1 MSSWRKVL
9 RGLLLILAFSGRAV
23 AQKNDSAAV
32 APAADSKPTR
42 IVLVAAAGLDELAH
56 RFAAELRSL
65 HFDVV
70 RAAETAEPQA
80 PNALEALALD
90 EHARAAVRVAAA
102 EGALDLWLV
111 NPTTHEAVYRRI
123 VAEKDPAV
131 AVLRSLEILRGS
143 LVDLR
148 ALAPP
153 PESPPARRALPL
165 PPVVREPAPA
175 SRATWFG
182 VSVAATSRDA
192 RSAPAWG
199 ALAAFHTAVASK
211 FSLHAEAL
219 VPLSEWQ
226 VSGEGGRVNA
236 WAGALTVGGSVAPWG
251 ERALTPTL
259 GLGVGALALHTRGE
273 ATAGFRGTSDL
284 NLVAFPH
291 GRLGASLQISAGL
304 RATGL
309 FLAGFAAPRPV
320 LLFAEERNA
329 AWVNPLLLGALG
341 LEVALN

>member
-1 MSSWRKVL
+1 MSSRRCLFVVL
-9 RGLLLILAFSGRAV
+9 SIILAFSGRAV
-23 AQKNDSAAV
+23 AQSGDAATV
-32 APAADSKPTR
+32 ATPDSKPTR
-42 IVLVAAAGLDELAH
+42 IVLVAAAGLDELAN
-56 RFAAELRSL
+56 RFAAELASL
-65 HFDVV
+65 HFEVV
-70 RAAETAEPQA
+70 RAAETAEPQ
-80 PNALEALALD
+80 PPSALEALALN

-123 VAEKDPAV
+123 VSEKDPAV

-143 LVDLR
+143 LIDVR

-153 PESPPARRALPL
+153 LEAAPAKAAPPSPL
-165 PPVVREPAPA
+165 VVREPAPA
-175 SRATWFG
+175 RRTTWFG
-182 VSVAATSRDA
+182 VGVAATSRDA

-199 ALAAFHTAVASK
+199 ALATFHVAVAPK

-236 WAGALTVGGSVAPWG
+236 WAGAITVGASVAPWG
-251 ERALTPTL
+251 ERTFTPTL
-259 GLGVGALALHTRGE
+259 GLGVGGLALHTRGE

-291 GRLGASLQISAGL
+291 GRLGLNLQIAAGL
-304 RATGL
+304 RVTGL

-329 AWVNPLLLGALG
+329 AWVNPLLVGALG